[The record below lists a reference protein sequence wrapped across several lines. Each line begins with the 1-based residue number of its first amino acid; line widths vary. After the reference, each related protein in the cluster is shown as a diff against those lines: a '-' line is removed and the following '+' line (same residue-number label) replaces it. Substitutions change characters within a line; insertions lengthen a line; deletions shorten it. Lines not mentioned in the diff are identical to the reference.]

1 MLDSHELGAGISCI
15 DTGYTRPQMTACY
28 LMEQGGAVALI
39 ETGVNNNVPGLLE
52 WLDHRGI
59 SKEQVRYIMPTHVHL
74 DHAGGAGALMQAL
87 PGARLVM
94 HPRGA
99 RHMIDPARLIQGS
112 IAVYGEEKFH
122 ALYGELL
129 PVDEQRVIIAEDGF
143 VLDFN
148 GRELLFLD
156 TPGHARH
163 HYCVVDSV
171 SNGIFTGD
179 TMGLSYPDL
188 QCEQHFTFPTTT
200 PVQFDPDALHAS
212 IDRLMEYRPARFY
225 LTHFGAIDHVISHV
239 AQLHQDID
247 VFAQKARAC
256 VHSDD
261 SEAKLRQELADYL
274 YKRTGVCGCVS
285 DRSRFDEIMQ
295 MDIELNMQGLLQWAA

>member
-1 MLDSHELGAGISCI
+1 MLDSHELGEGISCI

-28 LMEQGGAVALI
+28 VMQQGDAVALV
-39 ETGVNNNVPGLLE
+39 ETGVNSNVPGLLE
-52 WLDHRGI
+52 ILESRGI
-59 SKEQVRYIMPTHVHL
+59 RKAQVQYILPTHVHL

-87 PGARLVM
+87 PNARLVM

-129 PVDEQRVIIAEDGF
+129 PVDEQRVIVAEDGF
-143 VLDFN
+143 TLELN
-148 GRELLFLD
+148 GRQLLFLD

-163 HYCVVDSV
+163 HYCIVDSQ

-179 TMGLSYPDL
+179 TMGLSYPAL
-188 QCEQHFTFPTTT
+188 QCRQHFAFPTTT
-200 PVQFDPDALHAS
+200 PVQFDPQALHAS
-212 IDRLMEYRPARFY
+212 IDRLMQYQPSRLY
-225 LTHFGAIDHVISHV
+225 LTHFGAIDDVTSHV

-247 VFAQKARAC
+247 VFAEKARAC
-256 VHSDD
+256 VIADN
-261 SEAKLRQELADYL
+261 SEEVLRQELADYL
-274 YKRTGVCGCVS
+274 YKRTGVCGCVG
-285 DRSRFDEIMQ
+285 DRTRFDEIMQ